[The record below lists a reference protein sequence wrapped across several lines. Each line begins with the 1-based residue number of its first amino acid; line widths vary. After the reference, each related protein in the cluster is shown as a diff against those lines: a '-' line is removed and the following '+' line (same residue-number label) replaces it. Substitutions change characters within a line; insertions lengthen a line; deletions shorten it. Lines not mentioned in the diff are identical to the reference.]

1 MQVVGDKITV
11 SDKDAK
17 PLSTFIRGQS
27 VVGTAAISA
36 GLQGYQIGRI
46 RVIINRVDLF
56 EEKCEAEFAELF
68 R

>member
-27 VVGTAAISA
+27 VVGTVAISA

-46 RVIINRVDLF
+46 RVIII
-56 EEKCEAEFAELF
+56 
-68 R
+68 